1 MTWILNLPTGL
12 WGPTILEVWTIT
24 WTLGLPPTTP
34 TCIILSW
41 IILIPCLIAPMESTL
56 TTLML
61 PLNLGVLQCFPSC
74 QLHHHLTISMFLLFL
89 EGFLLRLGLIIIK
102 MGLVRC
108 FLPGKQVQGTSTRF
122 LKHKQEQDDN
132 KMFGEQANAFYTFS
146 VIVILLSTSFVK
158 VTIVDSYL
166 VFEC

>member
-1 MTWILNLPTGL
+1 
-12 WGPTILEVWTIT
+12 
-24 WTLGLPPTTP
+24 
-34 TCIILSW
+34 
-41 IILIPCLIAPMESTL
+41 
-56 TTLML
+56 
-61 PLNLGVLQCFPSC
+61 
-74 QLHHHLTISMFLLFL
+74 
-89 EGFLLRLGLIIIK
+89 

-166 VFEC
+166 VFEFVVLVIRMYESNYGMRK